1 MICHIVLFNPK
12 KDLDDT
18 ARRSFALDI
27 QGALR
32 SIPGIIRAVVGRS
45 IDVNPGYRRSLG
57 DKTYEFAAVLEF
69 KDRAGLVGYLNHPL
83 HKELGALFWR
93 HCESTVILEI
103 EATDAKSDDA
113 VELLMSARPPAR

>member
-69 KDRAGLVGYLNHPL
+69 LDREALLGYLQHQK
-83 HKELGALFWR
+83 HQALGRRFWES
-93 HCESTVILEI
+93 CESTVVVEVDG
-103 EATDAKSDDA
+103 ADALSVDIF
-113 VELLMSARPPAR
+113 ELLAKQPNPD